1 MLAELNRLGAHQ
13 VIFGKSICLYRSFRS
28 FIRFLTTGVDV
39 MTDTGRRN
47 FLTASAIAGA
57 ALVASPA
64 MPKLLHH
71 VFFWLK
77 NPESK
82 ADLEKL
88 IAGVKSLAAIET
100 VRSIHVGVPASTEK
114 REVVDNSYH
123 VSELL
128 GFDDV
133 AGQDAYQVH
142 PLHKKFVDEHQHLW
156 SKVVVYDALA
166 VK

>member
-1 MLAELNRLGAHQ
+1 MTDTSR
-13 VIFGKSICLYRSFRS
+13 RD
-28 FIRFLTTGVDV
+28 FLTT
-39 MTDTGRRN
+39 
-47 FLTASAIAGA
+47 SAIAGA
-57 ALVASPA
+57 ALVAGDAFAKPATGNTA

-77 NPESK
+77 NPDSA
-82 ADLEKL
+82 ADREKL
-88 IAGVKSLAAIET
+88 IAGVKSLVAIET

-133 AGQDAYQVH
+133 AGQDAYQIH

-166 VK
+166 V

>member
-1 MLAELNRLGAHQ
+1 MTDTSR
-13 VIFGKSICLYRSFRS
+13 RD
-28 FIRFLTTGVDV
+28 FLTT
-39 MTDTGRRN
+39 
-47 FLTASAIAGA
+47 SAVAGA
-57 ALVASPA
+57 ALVAGDALAKPASGTVA
-64 MPKLLHH
+64 MPNLLHH

-77 NPESK
+77 NPDSA
-82 ADLEKL
+82 ADREKL

-142 PLHKKFVDEHQHLW
+142 PLHKKFVEEHQHLW
-156 SKVVVYDALA
+156 SKVVVYDALT

>member
-1 MLAELNRLGAHQ
+1 
-13 VIFGKSICLYRSFRS
+13 
-28 FIRFLTTGVDV
+28 
-39 MTDTGRRN
+39 MTDTSRRD
-47 FLTASAIAGA
+47 FLATSAIAGA
-57 ALVASPA
+57 ALVTGDALAKPPAGNTA

-77 NPESK
+77 NPDSS
-82 ADLEKL
+82 ADREKL

-100 VRSIHVGVPASTEK
+100 VRSIHVGIPASTEK

-142 PLHKKFVDEHQHLW
+142 PLHKKFVEEHQHLW

>member
-1 MLAELNRLGAHQ
+1 MTDTNR
-13 VIFGKSICLYRSFRS
+13 RD
-28 FIRFLTTGVDV
+28 FLTT
-39 MTDTGRRN
+39 
-47 FLTASAIAGA
+47 SAIAGA
-57 ALVASPA
+57 ALVAADALAKPATGNPA

-77 NPESK
+77 NPDSA
-82 ADLEKL
+82 ADREKL

-114 REVVDNSYH
+114 RDVVDNSYH

-142 PLHKKFVDEHQHLW
+142 PLHKKFVDEHQYLW